1 MAYQLR
7 SRKDPASLESQ
18 KQTDTSEGTLTEIQ
32 VTASSQ
38 IMVVPPQLSDTEQI
52 ALPVTEASPSQ
63 ASLSTSTKPETVST
77 SSLDFEGPTRFD
89 PGLGS
94 AAMPVGAPAPADT
107 VGPSSTVTA
116 GHDASYIRNQTPQLS
131 DIIDISSY
139 PLGHD
144 SQEVKH
150 NNTQGTTIY

>member
-7 SRKDPASLESQ
+7 SRKDPASLDTQE
-18 KQTDTSEGTLTEIQ
+18 QTDTSKGNLTEIQ
-32 VTASSQ
+32 VATTGH
-38 IMVVPPQLSDTEQI
+38 IIVVPPQLSDSEQM
-52 ALPVTEASPSQ
+52 ALPVTEANQSQ
-63 ASLSTSTKPETVST
+63 AALSTTAKPEILVST
-77 SSLDFEGPTRFD
+77 PSDFEGPTRLD